1 MSPIAVSAVASD
13 TTSPATSQRVL
24 VIPAEST
31 QGGGWGSA
39 LRLDLSVG
47 SARRFGS
54 GSRRDIVDRPSGPP
68 RKEHRM
74 ASTLT
79 FELRRVD
86 GTPADPPS
94 FQTVAPLWRPGDTI
108 PLGRRT
114 LRVIGVR
121 HDDDAD
127 KTTVLI
133 VEDMAVM

>member
-1 MSPIAVSAVASD
+1 
-13 TTSPATSQRVL
+13 
-24 VIPAEST
+24 
-31 QGGGWGSA
+31 
-39 LRLDLSVG
+39 
-47 SARRFGS
+47 
-54 GSRRDIVDRPSGPP
+54 
-68 RKEHRM
+68 M
-74 ASTLT
+74 ASALT

-94 FQTVAPLWRPGDTI
+94 FQSVAPLWRPGDTI